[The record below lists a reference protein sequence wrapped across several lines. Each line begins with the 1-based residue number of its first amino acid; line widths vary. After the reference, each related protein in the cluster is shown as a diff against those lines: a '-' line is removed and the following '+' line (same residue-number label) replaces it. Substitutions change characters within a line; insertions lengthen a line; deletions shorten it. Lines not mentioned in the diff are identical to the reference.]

1 MLLKNQCKINSVK
14 LIEIILDRLFRIL
27 HGWYQPM
34 QLYLRAGF
42 SLPAQASFFLI
53 CTGDSTDADYRLH
66 IIPRPEVLYFIF
78 YFKKIRY
85 NLQKIN
91 KSDEPT
97 CSANKLTA
105 GESTQLFKPE
115 MACFGSKLSH
125 KTKSHS

>member
-1 MLLKNQCKINSVK
+1 
-14 LIEIILDRLFRIL
+14 
-27 HGWYQPM
+27 M

-53 CTGDSTDADYRLH
+53 CTGDSTDADYHLH
-66 IIPRPEVLYFIF
+66 IIPRPEVSYFIF